1 MDVTNKQFD
10 EVVLICREIF
20 AKKLHD
26 YGASWRILRPE
37 SVTDQIF
44 IKANRIRS
52 LEVKKENK
60 VNEGI
65 FPEFIGI
72 VNYGIIALI
81 QLQLG
86 YADSIDLSPEKALE

>member
-20 AKKLHD
+20 ARSCMTTEPP
-26 YGASWRILRPE
+26 GVFSGPE

-52 LEVKKENK
+52 LEVKKRTR
-60 VNEGI
+60 
-65 FPEFIGI
+65 
-72 VNYGIIALI
+72 
-81 QLQLG
+81 
-86 YADSIDLSPEKALE
+86 